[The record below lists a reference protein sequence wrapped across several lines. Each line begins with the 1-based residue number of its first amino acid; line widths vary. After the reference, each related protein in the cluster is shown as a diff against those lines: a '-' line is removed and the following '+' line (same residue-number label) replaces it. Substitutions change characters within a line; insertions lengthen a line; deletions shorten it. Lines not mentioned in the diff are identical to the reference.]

1 MFNERQKEFKVGDII
16 IAKNLLG
23 EQKYEVTRV
32 TKTQA
37 ICEIKRENGT
47 GFTVKY
53 KRKYSVCGNG
63 DYYDVIPIPFIKWY
77 ANKYTVVSKD

>member
-1 MFNERQKEFKVGDII
+1 MFNERQKEFKVGDVII
-16 IAKNLLG
+16 VKNLLG

-47 GFTVKY
+47 GITVRY
-53 KRKYSVCGNG
+53 KREYSVCGSG
-63 DYYDVIPIPFIKWY
+63 DYYDVTPIPFIKWY

>member
-1 MFNERQKEFKVGDII
+1 MFNAEQKEFKVGDVII
-16 IAKNLLG
+16 VSNWYGKT
-23 EQKYEVTRV
+23 KYEVTRV

-53 KRKYSVCGNG
+53 KRKYSVCGSGNCL
-63 DYYDVIPIPFIKWY
+63 VTPVPFINWST
-77 ANKYTVVSKD
+77 NEYTVVSKD